1 MHPVITLLMSNQR
14 PYEEWRCCSDDPLPR
29 PRADRSGTTRRWS
42 QKLRVAVPSA
52 FAVFRR
58 TVASPVEPR
67 VMVGTRVVTTR
78 GRDIGRVQ
86 NVLVELPH
94 GSTPYAIKRDD
105 DSPAPVLLL
114 PREAIRPAPDPDVA
128 MVDERSAAL
137 RRSA

>member
-1 MHPVITLLMSNQR
+1 MKPVITLQMSDPR
-14 PYEEWRCCSDDPLPR
+14 PYEERRCCSDDPLPR
-29 PRADRSGTTRRWS
+29 PRADRTGTTRRWS

-67 VMVGTRVVTTR
+67 VAVGTRVVTNR

-94 GSTPYAIKRDD
+94 GSTTYAIKPDD
-105 DSPAPVLLL
+105 DPSAPVLLL
-114 PREAIRPAPDPDVA
+114 PREAIRPGAGPNVA

-137 RRSA
+137 RRGA